1 VLRRLHLIKSI
12 LLLSNTEKGITMT
25 NGLDSANP
33 FVRDKA
39 LDTIAKD
46 FFAMEHPPGSKRSH
60 ALRYDFTS
68 T

>member
-1 VLRRLHLIKSI
+1 
-12 LLLSNTEKGITMT
+12 MT